1 MPKVVLLPSDFQRYF
16 MGQRKFDN
24 RCRVTGTAERWV
36 NVKQVSN
43 AFCGVCAAVIALWM
57 SLGAAIAQDQAK
69 AQHGLMWHRTG
80 LPAVFPLQVR
90 TPAGQDFYLLLRDH
104 ETGEAALAA
113 FIEGGRFF
121 RVLVPPGTFDLR
133 FAYGTDWQ
141 GEDAL
146 FGPGDGTKFVT
157 MKEPLTFKVRN
168 FSTKGGHVI
177 DLSDLAEGREAR
189 ATVAPQNL
197 CQTFALEVPRHETRR
212 RTEPD
217 PGLDTALEGL
227 EERFVTGPLVE
238 PDEAEPGDDARRA
251 PRYDLRWRS
260 C

>member
-1 MPKVVLLPSDFQRYF
+1 MK
-16 MGQRKFDN
+16 
-24 RCRVTGTAERWV
+24 RVSR
-36 NVKQVSN
+36 
-43 AFCGVCAAVIALWM
+43 AFGGICAAMIAVCM
-57 SLGAAIAQDQAK
+57 SLGAALAQEQAK

-90 TPAGQDFYLLLRDH
+90 TPAGHDFYLLLRDH

-113 FIEGGRFF
+113 YIEGGRFF

-146 FGPGDGTKFVT
+146 FGPGPETRVVK
-157 MKEPLTFKVRN
+157 MAEPLTFKVRN

-177 DLSDLAEGREAR
+177 DLTDLAEGQEAR

-197 CQTFALEVPRHETRR
+197 CQTFALDLPRHKTRR
-212 RTEPD
+212 RAAPD
-217 PGLDTALEGL
+217 PGLDTALEAL

-238 PDEAEPGDDARRA
+238 PEEAEPNDDPRRVPRSVVRRRA
-251 PRYDLRWRS
+251 